1 VPPNGAFG
9 NDFDEDLA
17 DLADFADLAS
27 FLVLADALMAAAFR
41 QWFKPTQI
49 DS

>member
-9 NDFDEDLA
+9 KDFNA
-17 DLADFADLAS
+17 DLAGLGS
-27 FLVLADALMAAAFR
+27 FLVLAGALMAAAFR
-41 QWFKPTQI
+41 QWSKLDQI

>member
-9 NDFDEDLA
+9 NDFNEYLA
-17 DLADFADLAS
+17 GLGLVS

-49 DS
+49 ES

>member
-9 NDFDEDLA
+9 NDFDEGLA
-17 DLADFADLAS
+17 GLADLAS
-27 FLVLADALMAAAFR
+27 FLVPAGALMAAAFR

-49 DS
+49 ES

>member
-9 NDFDEDLA
+9 NDFNEDLA
-17 DLADFADLAS
+17 GLADLAS

-41 QWFKPTQI
+41 QWFKLTQI
-49 DS
+49 ES